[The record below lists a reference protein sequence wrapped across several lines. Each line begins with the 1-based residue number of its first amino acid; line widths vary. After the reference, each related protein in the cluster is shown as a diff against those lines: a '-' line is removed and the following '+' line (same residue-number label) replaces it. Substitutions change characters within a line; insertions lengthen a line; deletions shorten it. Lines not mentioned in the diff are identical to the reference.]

1 MNTYYE
7 LVTYLNSII
16 NLKEIDD
23 EIINNFKNYNVY
35 LNGERYDRFI
45 NHLINLFDDRINNC
59 YEYLYNN
66 LIETN
71 DVKEFNLILS
81 SIRNESLRELELIN
95 VNFINDED
103 KEKLTN
109 FIKANH
115 NEIINRLKQQYNK
128 YKEIVNYLNNCLLN

>member
-7 LVTYLNSII
+7 LITYINSIV
-16 NLKEIDD
+16 NVKEIND

-59 YEYLYNN
+59 YEYLYDN

-81 SIRNESLRELELIN
+81 SIRNESLKELEFIN

>member
-16 NLKEIDD
+16 NVEELDD
-23 EIINNFKNYNVY
+23 EIINNFKNYTLY
-35 LNGERYDRFI
+35 LNGERYYRFI

-59 YEYLYNN
+59 YKYLYDN

-81 SIRNESLRELELIN
+81 SIRNESLRELEFIN

>member
-16 NLKEIDD
+16 NVEELDD
-23 EIINNFKNYNVY
+23 EIINNFKNYTLY

-59 YEYLYNN
+59 YKYLYDN
-66 LIETN
+66 LIKTN

-81 SIRNESLRELELIN
+81 SIRNESLRELEFIN

>member
-23 EIINNFKNYNVY
+23 EIINNFKTYNVY

-109 FIKANH
+109 FLKANH

>member
-16 NLKEIDD
+16 NVEELDD
-23 EIINNFKNYNVY
+23 EIINNFKNYTLY

-59 YEYLYNN
+59 YKYLYDN

-81 SIRNESLRELELIN
+81 SIRNESLRELEFIN

-115 NEIINRLKQQYNK
+115 NEIIDRLKQQYNK

>member
-81 SIRNESLRELELIN
+81 SIRNESLRELEFIN

>member
-16 NLKEIDD
+16 NVEELDD
-23 EIINNFKNYNVY
+23 EIINNFKNYTLY

-59 YEYLYNN
+59 YKYLYDN

-81 SIRNESLRELELIN
+81 SIRNESLRELEFIN

>member
-16 NLKEIDD
+16 NVEELDD
-23 EIINNFKNYNVY
+23 EIINNFKNYTLY

-59 YEYLYNN
+59 YKYLYDN
-66 LIETN
+66 LIKTN

-81 SIRNESLRELELIN
+81 SIINESLRELEFIN

>member
-23 EIINNFKNYNVY
+23 EIINNFKNYTLY

>member
-16 NLKEIDD
+16 NVEELDD
-23 EIINNFKNYNVY
+23 EIINNFKNYTLY

>member
-16 NLKEIDD
+16 NVEELDD
-23 EIINNFKNYNVY
+23 EIINNFKNYTLY

-59 YEYLYNN
+59 YKYLYDN

-81 SIRNESLRELELIN
+81 SIRNESLRELEFFSPL
-95 VNFINDED
+95 V
-103 KEKLTN
+103 
-109 FIKANH
+109 
-115 NEIINRLKQQYNK
+115 
-128 YKEIVNYLNNCLLN
+128 

>member
-16 NLKEIDD
+16 NVEELDD
-23 EIINNFKNYNVY
+23 EIINNFKNHTLY

-59 YEYLYNN
+59 YKYLYDN

-81 SIRNESLRELELIN
+81 SIRNESLRELEFIN